1 MAPGIIEWVAGQPY
15 PAKSIAEHRGSALG
29 ALHREVNHLAIF
41 TNQATLTYTGGT
53 VNSNVVTGEIRDVVS
68 VSKTAVTDS
77 YRPGGSSVYVVSIVN
92 SGDMPV
98 ADVAVTDDL
107 GGYEFEGETVYPLS
121 YVEGSLVYLV
131 NGSVEPAPTAEA
143 GAPLVISDI
152 EVPAQANVVL
162 IYETLVT
169 AYAPLGADA
178 EITNTVTVT
187 GPCISA
193 ALTASATVPMEMDPL
208 LSITKSLDPEVVSG
222 CDQLTYTFTVQNSG
236 SQAGEDAAIVVSDT
250 FDPILTDIAV
260 TLNGEELPTSDYS
273 YDEITGVFATNSGRI
288 TVPAAAF
295 TQNEDGTWT
304 TEPGIAVLRVTGT
317 I

>member
-1 MAPGIIEWVAGQPY
+1 M
-15 PAKSIAEHRGSALG
+15 
-29 ALHREVNHLAIF
+29 AIF

-77 YRPGGSSVYVVSIVN
+77 YRPGGSIVYVVSIVN

-98 ADVAVTDDL
+98 GGITVSDDL

-121 YVEGSLVYLV
+121 YVEDSLVYLV
-131 NGSVEPAPTAEA
+131 DGAVEPAPTAEA

-222 CDQLTYTFTVQNSG
+222 CGQMTYTFTIQNFG
-236 SQAGEDAAIVVSDT
+236 SAARRGAGIVVTDT
-250 FDPILTDIAV
+250 FDPVLTDIAV
-260 TLNGEELPTSDYS
+260 TLDGEVMPASDYS
-273 YDEITGVFATNSGRI
+273 YDEITGEFATDRGRI
-288 TVPAAAF
+288 TVPGATF
-295 TQNEDGTWT
+295 IQNGDGTWT

>member
-77 YRPGGSSVYVVSIVN
+77 YRPGGSIVYVVSIVN

-98 ADVAVTDDL
+98 AVVAVTDDL

-131 NGSVEPAPTAEA
+131 NGSVEPAPDVEV
-143 GAPLVISDI
+143 GQPLVIS

-260 TLNGEELPTSDYS
+260 TLNGEELPASDYS

>member
-77 YRPGGSSVYVVSIVN
+77 YRPGGSIVYVVSIVN

-131 NGSVEPAPTAEA
+131 NGTVEPAPDVEV
-143 GAPLVISDI
+143 GQPLS
-152 EVPAQANVVL
+152 
-162 IYETLVT
+162 
-169 AYAPLGADA
+169 
-178 EITNTVTVT
+178 
-187 GPCISA
+187 SA
-193 ALTASATVPMEMDPL
+193 KCPPR
-208 LSITKSLDPEVVSG
+208 
-222 CDQLTYTFTVQNSG
+222 
-236 SQAGEDAAIVVSDT
+236 
-250 FDPILTDIAV
+250 
-260 TLNGEELPTSDYS
+260 PT
-273 YDEITGVFATNSGRI
+273 
-288 TVPAAAF
+288 
-295 TQNEDGTWT
+295 WC
-304 TEPGIAVLRVTGT
+304 
-317 I
+317 

>member
-77 YRPGGSSVYVVSIVN
+77 YRPGGSIVYVVSIVN

-131 NGSVEPAPTAEA
+131 NGSVEPAPDV
-143 GAPLVISDI
+143 GVGQPLVIS

-260 TLNGEELPTSDYS
+260 TLNGEELPASDYS

>member
-1 MAPGIIEWVAGQPY
+1 M
-15 PAKSIAEHRGSALG
+15 
-29 ALHREVNHLAIF
+29 AIF

-77 YRPGGSSVYVVSIVN
+77 YRPGGSIVYVVSIVN

-131 NGSVEPAPTAEA
+131 NGSVEPAPDKEV
-143 GAPLVISDI
+143 GQPLVIS

-260 TLNGEELPTSDYS
+260 TLNGEELPASDYS

>member
-1 MAPGIIEWVAGQPY
+1 M
-15 PAKSIAEHRGSALG
+15 
-29 ALHREVNHLAIF
+29 AIF

-53 VNSNVVTGEIRDVVS
+53 VNSNVVTGEIREVVS
-68 VSKTAVTDS
+68 VSKTAVADS
-77 YRPGGSSVYVVSIVN
+77 YTPGGSIVYVVSIVN
-92 SGDMPV
+92 SGEMPV
-98 ADVAVTDDL
+98 GGITVSDDL

-131 NGSVEPAPTAEA
+131 DGSVEPAPDVEA
-143 GAPLVISDI
+143 GPPLVISGI

-169 AYAPLGADA
+169 PFAPLGRNA

-208 LSITKSLDPEVVSG
+208 LSINKSLCPDVVTG
-222 CDQLTYTFTVQNSG
+222 CDQLTYTFTIQNYG
-236 SQAGEDAAIVVSDT
+236 SAARRGANIVVSDT

-260 TLNGEELPTSDYS
+260 TLDGETMSASDYS
-273 YDEITGVFATNSGRI
+273 YDETTGEFATDRGRI
-288 TVPAAAF
+288 TVPGATF
-295 TQNEDGTWT
+295 TQNDDGTWT
-304 TEPGIAVLRVTGT
+304 TDPGIAVLRVTGT

>member
-1 MAPGIIEWVAGQPY
+1 M
-15 PAKSIAEHRGSALG
+15 
-29 ALHREVNHLAIF
+29 
-41 TNQATLTYTGGT
+41 
-53 VNSNVVTGEIRDVVS
+53 
-68 VSKTAVTDS
+68 
-77 YRPGGSSVYVVSIVN
+77 
-92 SGDMPV
+92 
-98 ADVAVTDDL
+98 
-107 GGYEFEGETVYPLS
+107 
-121 YVEGSLVYLV
+121 
-131 NGSVEPAPTAEA
+131 
-143 GAPLVISDI
+143 
-152 EVPAQANVVL
+152 PAQANVVL

-260 TLNGEELPTSDYS
+260 TLNGEELPASDYS

>member
-1 MAPGIIEWVAGQPY
+1 M
-15 PAKSIAEHRGSALG
+15 
-29 ALHREVNHLAIF
+29 AIF

-77 YRPGGSSVYVVSIVN
+77 YRPGGSIVYVVSIVN

-131 NGSVEPAPTAEA
+131 NGSVEPAPDVEV
-143 GAPLVISDI
+143 GQPLVIS

>member
-1 MAPGIIEWVAGQPY
+1 M
-15 PAKSIAEHRGSALG
+15 
-29 ALHREVNHLAIF
+29 AIF

-77 YRPGGSSVYVVSIVN
+77 YRPGGSIVYVVSIVN
-92 SGDMPV
+92 SGEMPV

-131 NGSVEPAPTAEA
+131 NGSVEPAPDKEV
-143 GAPLVISDI
+143 GQPLVIS

-208 LSITKSLDPEVVSG
+208 LSITKSLDPEVVTG

-260 TLNGEELPTSDYS
+260 TLNGEELPASDYS